1 MKRLLTLGLFFLSC
15 LVINIPFVSFGAAS
29 SGAGLPGGAAM
40 DPFELLNNMDP
51 KELDKILDE
60 LSRMSPEEIKY
71 YEDLGKEMFKQSGY
85 DLDAL
90 AKPAAAPQQQ
100 PAKVTPKVETA
111 TTKPAPAEIESSKK
125 EKDSIMRMMKQL
137 SESLAS
143 IRQKAAMDE
152 TLHPHIAT
160 LHYDLDLLTAYVNRL
175 DFDKHLKYL
184 SEKEFAPLKTKLR
197 KISLTLEELDNNLSV
212 PEVTFKKDINSKP
225 SSTRSYMIEEAKQV
239 LNQFKSYMQN
249 AFSTDTIITDI
260 ENLFKKYDKDALE
273 IKKKI
278 EEQHK
283 KAFEQVKKLPTTNT
297 GVFAAPT
304 KYSNQ
309 PSGQRSQ
316 NQGGAQGAGASQG
329 GGAGAGAQAN
339 RTYPAVS
346 GMPGAKPSMPQQQ
359 QKDGATKSPA
369 KKGEDGAAEKG
380 KEKEK
385 DAVQMP
391 LTFEERG
398 ENLKSNFK
406 KLNAEV
412 GRNKTDLLRI
422 SSAITT
428 TATPAPVTAAAPA
441 GGAVPAAPTAPVPA
455 PKAPRKED
463 VDVLEKVVID
473 FKKLREEFTKFF
485 KDLEAKEPQKI
496 VPYKKVLK
504 NSFDNK
510 ELPDLYLVKTEFDA
524 ACAVPLTGPASSVEE
539 IKDSVDLMTK
549 FNKHFDDMKRALSSR
564 RSV

>member
-1 MKRLLTLGLFFLSC
+1 MKRLLTLSLFFLSC
-15 LVINIPFVSFGAAS
+15 FTNIPFFSLKAAAS
-29 SGAGLPGGAAM
+29 GNGLPGGAPI

-100 PAKVTPKVETA
+100 PAKITPKVETTA
-111 TTKPAPAEIESSKK
+111 AKPAPAEIESSKK

-152 TLHPHIAT
+152 TLHPHIAP
-160 LHYDLDLLTAYVNRL
+160 LHYDLDLLTAYINRL

-197 KISLTLEELDNNLSV
+197 KMSLTLEELDNNLTV

-225 SSTRSYMIEEAKQV
+225 SSTRTSMIEEAKQV
-239 LNQFKSYMQN
+239 LHQFKSYMQS

-283 KAFEQVKKLPTTNT
+283 KALEQVKKLPTTNT
-297 GVFAAPT
+297 GIFAAPT

-309 PSGQRSQ
+309 PSAQRSQ
-316 NQGGAQGAGASQG
+316 NQNGGTQGGAPHTG
-329 GGAGAGAQAN
+329 GQAN

-346 GMPGAKPSMPQQQ
+346 GMPGPKPSMPQQQ
-359 QKDGATKSPA
+359 SNAQTQKNAP
-369 KKGEDGAAEKG
+369 KKGESANSEKT

-385 DAVQMP
+385 DKDTVQIP

-398 ENLKSNFK
+398 ENIKSSFK
-406 KLNAEV
+406 KLNAEI
-412 GRNKTDLLRI
+412 GKNKTDLLRI
-422 SSAITT
+422 SSAIST
-428 TATPAPVTAAAPA
+428 TAPAPAAAP
-441 GGAVPAAPTAPVPA
+441 GGAAPAAPIAPVPA
-455 PKAPRKED
+455 PKAPLKED
-463 VDVLEKVVID
+463 VDVLEKIVVE
-473 FKKLREEFTKFF
+473 FKKIREDFAKFF
-485 KDLEAKEPQKI
+485 KDLEAKEPEKI
-496 VPYKKVLK
+496 IQFKKILK

-510 ELPDLYLVKTEFDA
+510 ELPDLYLIKAEFDA

-539 IKDSVDLMTK
+539 IKDSIDLMTK
-549 FNKHFDDMKRALSSR
+549 FNKHFDDIKRIVTSR
-564 RSV
+564 RSI